1 MADGTNQFICIQ
13 CDRSFHAVC
22 AKKANGLV
30 DVSNPIWCGNCGG
43 SLQSQVMLFKSII
56 NYNHLQKR
64 LRTPEKVVS
73 SDSICH
79 NDSKYW

>member
-1 MADGTNQFICIQ
+1 MTDGTNQLICIQ

-43 SLQSQVMLFKSII
+43 NLASQVNTDMLFKSII

-73 SDSICH
+73 SDFILI
-79 NDSKYW
+79 DD